1 MTTIF
6 VAHTQEDVQC
16 AEQMRKGFEMQG
28 YTAWREPSTL
38 DPSSPTYPRIVET
51 AILGSG
57 AVILVWSASAAKS
70 QWLQR
75 FIAFAQRLQKQI
87 VPVVIDG
94 TSLPPTLLSVEQITG
109 QAPYTDAVPQL
120 LPLLPTPNSKDALL
134 LLFEQATN
142 VAIGKRKGAI
152 DAAVAMLQRDEQR
165 EAVLALLDYLA
176 HNDLM
181 PVVRDKAQEALAVVQ
196 QEADQLPPD
205 SIAAQT
211 PRVPPMTVPKQAAQ
225 LPLGMDPQHN
235 IGLPC
240 HICGCVNYFD
250 KRVICKTVE
259 IELVRG
265 GSKAKNEGELDVL
278 PGYICKQCKNE
289 MTLYVDCEGYK

>member
-1 MTTIF
+1 MPLDARSRICVRCWIECVRIHSPHKHNEEDCMTTIF

-109 QAPYTDAVPQL
+109 QTPYTTPLPQL
-120 LPLLPTPNSKDALL
+120 LPFP
-134 LLFEQATN
+134 
-142 VAIGKRKGAI
+142 
-152 DAAVAMLQRDEQR
+152 
-165 EAVLALLDYLA
+165 
-176 HNDLM
+176 
-181 PVVRDKAQEALAVVQ
+181 
-196 QEADQLPPD
+196 
-205 SIAAQT
+205 
-211 PRVPPMTVPKQAAQ
+211 
-225 LPLGMDPQHN
+225 
-235 IGLPC
+235 
-240 HICGCVNYFD
+240 
-250 KRVICKTVE
+250 
-259 IELVRG
+259 
-265 GSKAKNEGELDVL
+265 
-278 PGYICKQCKNE
+278 
-289 MTLYVDCEGYK
+289 